1 MENTEW
7 KGKGGIR
14 PGKLNQDDSGIL
26 DVVNAVENVWRF
38 LPIAFGSLMNQKMY
52 FFMLILS

>member
-14 PGKLNQDDSGIL
+14 PGKLNQDDLGIL
-26 DVVNAVENVWRF
+26 DVVNALENVWRF

-52 FFMLILS
+52 FLCLF